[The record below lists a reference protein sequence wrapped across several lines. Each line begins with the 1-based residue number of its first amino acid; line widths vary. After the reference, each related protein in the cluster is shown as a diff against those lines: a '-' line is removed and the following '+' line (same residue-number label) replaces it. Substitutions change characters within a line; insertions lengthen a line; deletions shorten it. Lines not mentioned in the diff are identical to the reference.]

1 RAGPR
6 QHGRGAELV
15 AALPGAGEDTAVGEE
30 ARLVDEF
37 LTVGPAGHL
46 SRRHLRILSVH
57 RAIWRSYD
65 SPRACEPRRPCDA
78 IMTAHQRTSRRTGGQ
93 WAAPDSWASAA
104 GSSSS
109 CSSCSW

>member
-1 RAGPR
+1 EGADTAAGADLDRGARVHRGGEHAHQRAGPR

-78 IMTAHQRTSRRTGGQ
+78 IMTA
-93 WAAPDSWASAA
+93 
-104 GSSSS
+104 
-109 CSSCSW
+109 